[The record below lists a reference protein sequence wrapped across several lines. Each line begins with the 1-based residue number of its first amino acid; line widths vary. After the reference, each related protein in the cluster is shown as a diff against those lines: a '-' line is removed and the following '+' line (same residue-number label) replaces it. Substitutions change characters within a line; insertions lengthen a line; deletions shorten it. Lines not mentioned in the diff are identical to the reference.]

1 MCLIYK
7 DYMEFNT
14 PPMKHCIL
22 ILIALV
28 MIGCNNTPVRQPEQQ
43 KDRTKD
49 ALHEQDS
56 IFDSTANV
64 TGRSL
69 NDIRFKNWTDKDW
82 YDNDYFRELRKY
94 LDACYQ
100 GEIVDKNLEPYKSA
114 LRGQFAILNA
124 SPYISGGMF
133 VSIVFLEVP
142 NKIFDVGIYSDV
154 DEDTETIV
162 DYHVRGVIPR
172 EDEESGLT
180 KNDILTIIKEH
191 PENKLW

>member
-1 MCLIYK
+1 
-7 DYMEFNT
+7 
-14 PPMKHCIL
+14 MKHCIL
-22 ILIALV
+22 ILVVLA
-28 MIGCNNTPVRQPEQQ
+28 MIGCNNTSVQQ
-43 KDRTKD
+43 KDLNKD
-49 ALHEQDS
+49 ALQEQNS
-56 IFDSTANV
+56 ICDSTVNI

-94 LDACYQ
+94 LNACYQ

-124 SPYISGGMF
+124 TPYISGGMF

-154 DEDTETIV
+154 DEDTETVV
-162 DYHVRGVIPR
+162 DYHVRAVIPR

>member
-1 MCLIYK
+1 
-7 DYMEFNT
+7 
-14 PPMKHCIL
+14 MKHNIF

-28 MIGCNNTPVRQPEQQ
+28 MIGCNNTPVRQPIQQ
-43 KDRTKD
+43 KDCTKD

-114 LRGQFAILNA
+114 LKGQFAILNA
-124 SPYISGGMF
+124 TPYISGGMF
-133 VSIVFLEVP
+133 VSIVFLEAP

-154 DEDTETIV
+154 DKDTETVV
-162 DYHVRGVIPR
+162 DYHVLGIIPR

>member
-1 MCLIYK
+1 MSLHETNGIIK
-7 DYMEFNT
+7 
-14 PPMKHCIL
+14 MKHCIL
-22 ILIALV
+22 IWVVLA
-28 MIGCNNTPVRQPEQQ
+28 MISCNNTSVQQ
-43 KDRTKD
+43 KDRNKD

-56 IFDSTANV
+56 ICDSTAHV
-64 TGRSL
+64 PGRSL

-133 VSIVFLEVP
+133 VSIVFLEAP

>member
-1 MCLIYK
+1 
-7 DYMEFNT
+7 
-14 PPMKHCIL
+14 MKHNIF

-28 MIGCNNTPVRQPEQQ
+28 MIGCNNTPVRQSIQQ
-43 KDRTKD
+43 KDCTKD

-64 TGRSL
+64 TSRSL

-94 LDACYQ
+94 LYACYQ

-114 LRGQFAILNA
+114 LKGQFAILNA
-124 SPYISGGMF
+124 TPYISGGMF
-133 VSIVFLEVP
+133 VSIVFLEAP

-154 DEDTETIV
+154 DEDTETVV
-162 DYHVRGVIPR
+162 DYHVLGIIPR